1 MADQSNT
8 TQTNNIK
15 VVDLGIL
22 IDTSGTMSEPFG
34 GGKNRLEAVEENSI
48 ALCREAEK
56 VDTDGILIGRFA
68 GKVRLNDN
76 AKSDDLKKYF
86 QEYRAMG
93 MTNTKEAVEKAAE
106 IMLKKRA
113 SDGANAKSAMLVI
126 FTDGEP
132 DDKVGLAQVI
142 VNITKQ
148 IKDRSEFG
156 ILFIQVGNDADA
168 TRYLQILNNELSG
181 RGADHDIV
189 AVAKLE
195 DMEDLTLQD
204 LIDMAFND

>member
-8 TQTNNIK
+8 TQTNQIK
-15 VVDLGIL
+15 AVDLGIL
-22 IDTSGTMSEPFG
+22 IDTSGTMSEPFAN
-34 GGKNRLEAVEENSI
+34 GKNRLEAVEEN
-48 ALCREAEK
+48 ALAFAREAEK
-56 VDTDGILIGRFA
+56 VDQDGILIGRFA
-68 GKVRLNDN
+68 GKVRINDN
-76 AKSDDLKKYF
+76 AKADDLKKIF

-93 MTNTKEAVEKAAE
+93 MTNTKEAVEKASE
-106 IMLKKRA
+106 IMLNKRKA
-113 SDGANAKSAMLVI
+113 DGDKAKSCMLVI

-142 VNITKQ
+142 VNITHQ
-148 IKDRSEFG
+148 IKDRTEFG

-195 DMEDLTLQD
+195 DMEDQTLQD
-204 LIDMAFND
+204 LIDAAFND